1 LGRAHPGDED
11 RIEEFFQVKSV
22 YAAGIEAN
30 QTVTSVFLVQFKDV
44 RQKKSGEVFLNLVLA
59 DRSGDLEAKMWD
71 NADKVAD
78 TFEKDDFVRV
88 KGMAQLFQ
96 NRLQFTVHTLTRV
109 DEGEV
114 DLIDFLPAS
123 KRDPEE
129 MFAELGAII
138 EGIGNLHLRG
148 LLQAIF
154 RDSGIAQ
161 KFKRAPAAKTI
172 HHAWLAGLI
181 EHVLSLC
188 ELCKLVTPRYPGVD
202 LDLMLT
208 GAILHDIGKIDE
220 LTYGRSFG
228 YSDVGQLIGH
238 INIGMRIVA
247 DKIRE
252 VPDFPEPLRILV
264 EHMILSHHGELEFG
278 SPKTPMFAEAMLL
291 HHLDNL
297 DSKMET
303 VRLAAAKDRIPDS
316 NFSSFVPSLERP
328 VLRKERFLNP
338 LAAEQRKP
346 APSARPQ
353 ESPRQQTRGPGSS
366 VMADQIRKALLGG

>member
-1 LGRAHPGDED
+1 M
-11 RIEEFFQVKSV
+11 KSPYV
-22 YAAGIEAN
+22 AGIEAN
-30 QTVTSVFLVQFKDV
+30 QTVSGVFLVQFKDV

-59 DRSGDLEAKMWD
+59 DRTGDLEAKMWD

-88 KGMAQLFQ
+88 KGMAQVFQ
-96 NRLQFTVHTLTRV
+96 NRLQFTVHTLTRI
-109 DEGEV
+109 DEREV
-114 DLIDFLPAS
+114 DLLDFLPAS
-123 KRDPEE
+123 KRDPDE
-129 MFAELGAII
+129 MFRELGAII
-138 EGIGNLHLRG
+138 EGMSNPHLRG

-154 RDSGIAQ
+154 RDGEIAH
-161 KFKRAPAAKTI
+161 KFQRAPAAKTI

-188 ELCKLVTPRYPGVD
+188 SLCKAVAPLYPAID

-208 GAILHDIGKIDE
+208 GAILHDIGKTEE

-228 YSDVGQLIGH
+228 YSDIGQLIGH

-252 VPDFPEPLRILV
+252 VPDFPAPLRILV
-264 EHMILSHHGELEFG
+264 EHMILSHHGELEYG

-303 VRLAAAKDRIPDS
+303 MRAALDKDRGPDN
-316 NFSSFVPSLERP
+316 NFSGFVPSLERQ
-328 VLRKERFLNP
+328 VLRKDRFLNP
-338 LAAEQRKP
+338 PPPQDPRKAAAPQPPREQREP
-346 APSARPQ
+346 RPSASNPA
-353 ESPRQQTRGPGSS
+353 
-366 VMADQIRKALLGG
+366 MADQLKKALLGG